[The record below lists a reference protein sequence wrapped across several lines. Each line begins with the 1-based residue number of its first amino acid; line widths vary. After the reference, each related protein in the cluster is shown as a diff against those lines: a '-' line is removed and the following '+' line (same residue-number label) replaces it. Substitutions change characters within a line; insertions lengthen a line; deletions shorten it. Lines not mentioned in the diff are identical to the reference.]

1 MNIFLC
7 ESGGGGRGLE
17 KEAPVYCKTG
27 SWRAIVVKMPGTINN
42 NPFETIS
49 TRALK
54 GQSIDIGENNP
65 FETIRTRALK
75 GQSID
80 NGETKFSVHKKRN
93 EILKPKATIAF
104 KKTCSRNKRN
114 KQQVRATLTYIRR
127 RKEKNQFMRIFKH
140 KFLLKYNNCVTL
152 FSPNFIPF
160 CFCLLYLLYCH
171 LL

>member
-54 GQSIDIGENNP
+54 GQSIDM
-65 FETIRTRALK
+65 
-75 GQSID
+75 
-80 NGETKFSVHKKRN
+80 GETKVSVHKKRN
-93 EILKPKATIAF
+93 EILKPEATIAF

>member
-1 MNIFLC
+1 MRV
-7 ESGGGGRGLE
+7 GGGGRGLE

-49 TRALK
+49 
-54 GQSIDIGENNP
+54 
-65 FETIRTRALK
+65 TRALK